1 MAATSLLRVPSRL
14 ILVVGILVLVI
25 ININRG
31 SVVGAATTWCV
42 ARSDASIQ
50 ALQTALDYACGSG
63 ADCIPLQSNGL
74 CYLPNT
80 VQAHA
85 SYAFNSYYQRKAM
98 APGSC
103 DFSGT
108 ATVAQSDPSYGSC
121 VYPSSLSTAGGSTPT
136 TTSTNN
142 PTTMTPT
149 TPVFG
154 TGGTGGLTPGM
165 TPTIP
170 DNTDNS
176 RASCRLVIPTFFTTL
191 LVLLVFT
198 FTVKSTYAL
207 SS

>member
-1 MAATSLLRVPSRL
+1 MATATLLKLLRRL
-14 ILVVGILVLVI
+14 VVVGILVLVI

-31 SVVGAATTWCV
+31 SAVGAATTWCV
-42 ARSDASIQ
+42 ARSDSSIQ

-74 CYLPNT
+74 CFLPNT
-80 VQAHA
+80 LQAHA

-170 DNTDNS
+170 DNSDNS
-176 RASCRLVIPTFFTTL
+176 RASCRLVIPTFFTTP
-191 LVLLVFT
+191 LVLIVFT
-198 FTVKSTYAL
+198 FIGESMYVL